1 MKQVIG
7 MVLFIGSFL
16 VYPLAGYIALNS
28 NFSIEEKAT
37 YTTIA
42 YTISWTSFF
51 VGTYLVGPDLLAKA
65 NMYFGSKNSGNN

>member
-51 VGTYLVGPDLLAKA
+51 LGPYLAGPEFLASIKS
-65 NMYFGSKNSGNN
+65 YFSSKSISNN

>member
-1 MKQVIG
+1 MKQISG
-7 MVLFIGSFL
+7 IVLFLGSFL
-16 VYPLAGYIALNS
+16 VYPLLGYIALNS
-28 NFSIEEKAT
+28 YFSDEEKAA

-51 VGTYLVGPDLLAKA
+51 VGTYLVGPDLLARA